1 MLVFKPRLAL
11 VYAMALVIITLVSNR
26 ITVTSAVAQATSSTL
41 LISTM
46 VEASK

>member
-11 VYAMALVIITLVSNR
+11 VYAVALVIITLVSNR
-26 ITVTSAVAQATSSTL
+26 ITVTSTIAQATLSTP
-41 LISTM
+41 LITTM